1 MGSANVTVNGG
12 FTSITAATTTAG
24 WTAIPV
30 GSVIE
35 LRSTAGNEV
44 GPGFAVSVDIDAT
57 APTTT
62 GTYTWDSDAR
72 PTNDFTGTAELTLIG
87 ADPAVTV
94 TPGPLDHF
102 TIANIVDQVAGTAF
116 NVAATARDQYNNVK
130 TDYAGGATLSGNLG
144 TAPDST
150 APSYGS
156 FGTWAS
162 GVASASVTA
171 FNAESGR
178 SVTAT
183 DGSATGTSNSF
194 TVAPGPI
201 DHFTFATILDQVA
214 GAAFNVTAT
223 AFDQWD
229 NVKTDYAS
237 GATLSGNLSNAP
249 DNTAPIYSSF
259 GTWASGVANA
269 TVTAYKAESGDAV
282 TATDGSATGTS
293 NAFTVAPGPLD
304 HFTIASIVDQVAGAP
319 FNVTATAFDEWD
331 NVKTDYAGGATT
343 GREPEQRPGR
353 HCAYIRRVRRLG
365 ERRRQRQRHRLQG
378 REWPHR
384 DRHRRQ
390 CSRHEQQLYGRA
402 RPARQVHDRDHRR
415 SDRRHSLQ
423 RHRHRVRRVG
433 QREATTRHGRR
444 DAVRDAVELH
454 AGLRDRQCLAMLAH
468 LRQLWHLGRRCREW
482 FVTAFKAETS
492 RTVTATDSGKTG
504 TSNAFAVTPNVA
516 TAPPARFSEQ
526 PTLTERLQIINNS
539 VGVKVTQ
546 TSRACW
552 ASPRS
557 GGTTSPLPSARTRAV
572 ARSPERSPSRRT
584 RPGWRPSRT

>member
-1 MGSANVTVNGG
+1 MRQPRSVMISLGDLQRQPGEAVALTSIALLLSLAFASAASPQGADEYSAAVSPTSVPAAGSDTFTVTLTNAGSSGVMGSANVTVNGG

-102 TIANIVDQVAGTAF
+102 TIANIVDQVSGTAF
-116 NVAATARDQYNNVK
+116 NVAATTRDQYNNVK

-144 TAPDST
+144 TTPDST

-171 FNAESGR
+171 FNAESGGR
-178 SVTAT
+178 GVTAT
-183 DGSATGTSNSF
+183 DGSATGTSDGF
-194 TVAPGPI
+194 KVAPGPI
-201 DHFTFATILDQVA
+201 DHFTFATIPDPVS

-249 DNTAPIYSSF
+249 NDNT
-259 GTWASGVANA
+259 
-269 TVTAYKAESGDAV
+269 
-282 TATDGSATGTS
+282 
-293 NAFTVAPGPLD
+293 
-304 HFTIASIVDQVAGAP
+304 
-319 FNVTATAFDEWD
+319 
-331 NVKTDYAGGATT
+331 
-343 GREPEQRPGR
+343 
-353 HCAYIRRVRRLG
+353 
-365 ERRRQRQRHRLQG
+365 
-378 REWPHR
+378 
-384 DRHRRQ
+384 
-390 CSRHEQQLYGRA
+390 
-402 RPARQVHDRDHRR
+402 
-415 SDRRHSLQ
+415 
-423 RHRHRVRRVG
+423 
-433 QREATTRHGRR
+433 
-444 DAVRDAVELH
+444 
-454 AGLRDRQCLAMLAH
+454 
-468 LRQLWHLGRRCREW
+468 
-482 FVTAFKAETS
+482 
-492 RTVTATDSGKTG
+492 
-504 TSNAFAVTPNVA
+504 
-516 TAPPARFSEQ
+516 
-526 PTLTERLQIINNS
+526 
-539 VGVKVTQ
+539 
-546 TSRACW
+546 
-552 ASPRS
+552 
-557 GGTTSPLPSARTRAV
+557 V
-572 ARSPERSPSRRT
+572 ARSPAASARGRVAWPMRLSPPTKPRAVA
-584 RPGWRPSRT
+584 P

>member
-1 MGSANVTVNGG
+1 MRQPRSGMISLGGVRRRPGRLLALTSLARLLSLAFASAASPQGADEYSAAVSPNTVMAAASDTFTVTLTNAGSSGVMGSANVTVNGG
-12 FTSITAATTTAG
+12 FTSVTAATTTAG
-24 WTAIPV
+24 WTTIPV
-30 GSVIE
+30 GNVIE

-44 GPGFAVSVDIDAT
+44 GPGFAVSVDINAT

-102 TIANIVDQVAGTAF
+102 TIANTVDQVAGTAF

-178 SVTAT
+178 SVAAT

-201 DHFTFATILDQVA
+201 DHFTFATIPDQVA

-229 NVKTDYAS
+229 NVKTDYAG

-249 DNTAPIYSSF
+249 DSTAPIYGSF
-259 GTWASGVANA
+259 GTWASGVASA
-269 TVTAYKAESGDAV
+269 TVTAYKAESGGVV

-331 NVKTDYAGGATT
+331 NIKTDYAGGATL
-343 GREPEQRPGR
+343 GGGPEQRPR
-353 HCAYIRRVRRLG
+353 TALCLHTARSA
-365 ERRRQRQRHRLQG
+365 
-378 REWPHR
+378 P
-384 DRHRRQ
+384 
-390 CSRHEQQLYGRA
+390 GRA
-402 RPARQVHDRDHRR
+402 
-415 SDRRHSLQ
+415 
-423 RHRHRVRRVG
+423 
-433 QREATTRHGRR
+433 
-444 DAVRDAVELH
+444 
-454 AGLRDRQCLAMLAH
+454 
-468 LRQLWHLGRRCREW
+468 
-482 FVTAFKAETS
+482 
-492 RTVTATDSGKTG
+492 
-504 TSNAFAVTPNVA
+504 
-516 TAPPARFSEQ
+516 
-526 PTLTERLQIINNS
+526 
-539 VGVKVTQ
+539 
-546 TSRACW
+546 
-552 ASPRS
+552 ASPVPA
-557 GGTTSPLPSARTRAV
+557 SPP
-572 ARSPERSPSRRT
+572 T
-584 RPGWRPSRT
+584 RPRAAAP